1 MSKKTKKT
9 EVIDPH
15 AKRESQKYQNPIPS
29 REYIL
34 EYLEKAGRPLTR
46 DALESGLNLFDDDS
60 REALRRRLRAM
71 ERDAQL
77 IFNRR
82 REYALVSKMNLVKGR
97 VIGHADGFGFLVTE
111 DEGDDIFLA
120 AREMRSLLHGDRAL
134 VSITGV
140 DRRGRREGALVE
152 VMERANETIV
162 GRLFIEKGVSFVVP
176 DNKRINQDV
185 LIAAEN
191 LNNATHGQI
200 VIAHLVEQP
209 NRYRQPLGRVVEIVG
224 EHMAPG
230 MEIDVA
236 IRAHDL
242 PLNWSDETLAE
253 IAGLSPEVNEADK
266 QGRTDI
272 RDLPLVTIDGED
284 ARDFDD
290 AVYCEPREGK
300 GWRLLVA
307 IADVSHYVI
316 PDTALDRDARERGT
330 SVYFPERVI
339 PMLPEILSN
348 GLCSLKPKVDRLCM
362 VCDMQL
368 SSTGKLENWRF
379 YPALMHS
386 HARLTYTQVAA
397 MLVDGDQA
405 LSNEYQAVLPHLE
418 HLHALYKIMRQRRNE
433 RGAIDFETTE
443 TRIVFGESR
452 KIEQIIP
459 VIRNDAHK
467 LIEECMIIANV
478 ATARHLLKNKIPAL
492 YRVHEGPTAEKLEPL
507 RAFLSE
513 LGLSLSG
520 ADDPKPA
527 DYARL
532 LGEIDQRADAH
543 LVQTVL
549 LRSLRQAVYS
559 PDNIG
564 HFGLSFDAYAHFT
577 SPIRRYPDLVVHR
590 ALKHLCENKS
600 LDSFIYTH
608 ADVEATGEHCSQTE
622 RKADEATRDA
632 VDWLKCEYMLDK
644 VGEEFDGII
653 NTVTNFGLFVELND
667 IYVEGLIHV
676 TGLDNDYYQYDPVKH
691 RMLGERTNQSFRLG
705 DPISVKVARVDLDT
719 KKIDFQWSGSSKDI
733 SDKGNDKYSGKGKR
747 KDRGKHR
754 RKGKGKGKFDK
765 NNPWPQKK
773 PGSSHVKASYQELNK
788 QSDATESGEPR
799 TQLTAKT
806 KSVKDQPVKNKSV
819 LKKKISKKTSGKKQ
833 RVVKENATKE
843 VVKKKVDTKKVGK
856 KKVVNKKV
864 AKKKV
869 ANKKVAKKKVVN
881 KKVAKKKLANKKVA
895 KKKVVN
901 KKVAKKKVAKKK
913 LANKKVAKKKPVRKK
928 VSKKKT
934 R

>member
-1 MSKKTKKT
+1 MSKKTKKDAL
-9 EVIDPH
+9 VDPH
-15 AKRESQKYQNPIPS
+15 AGREAKKYDNPIPS

-34 EYLEKAGRPLTR
+34 ELLANTARPMTR
-46 DALESGLNLFDDDS
+46 EAIETALNLHDDDS

-82 REYALVSKMNLVKGR
+82 REYGLVSKMNLMKGR
-97 VIGHADGFGFLVTE
+97 VIGHADGFGFLVTD

-152 VMERANETIV
+152 VLERANETLI
-162 GRLFIEKGVSFVVP
+162 GRLFIEKGVAFVVP

-185 LIAAEN
+185 LIAPEN
-191 LNNATHGQI
+191 LNQAQHGQI
-200 VIAHLVEQP
+200 VIAQLIEQP
-209 NRYRQPLGRVVEIVG
+209 NRYRQPIGRIVEIVG

-242 PLNWSDETLAE
+242 PLDWSEETHAE
-253 IAGLSPEVNEADK
+253 ISGLSPEVSEEDK
-266 QGRTDI
+266 QGRADI
-272 RDLPLVTIDGED
+272 RHLSLVTIDGED

-290 AVYCEPREGK
+290 AVYCEANEN

-307 IADVSHYVI
+307 IADVSHYVK
-316 PDTALDRDARERGT
+316 PDTALDADARERGN

-368 SSTGKLENWRF
+368 SASGSLEDWQF
-379 YPALMHS
+379 YPAVMHS
-386 HARLTYTQVAA
+386 HARLTYTKVAA
-397 MLVDGDQA
+397 MLVDHDGA
-405 LSNEYQAVLPHLE
+405 LRNEYQPVVPHLE
-418 HLHALYKIMRQRRNE
+418 NLYSLYKLMRQRRNK
-433 RGAIDFETTE
+433 RGAIDFESTE

-459 VIRNDAHK
+459 VVRNDAHK
-467 LIEECMIIANV
+467 LIEEFMIIANV

-507 RAFLSE
+507 REFLSE

-520 ADDPKPA
+520 ADHPLPG

-532 LGEIDQRADAH
+532 LGEVEQRPDAH
-543 LVQTVL
+543 LIQTVL

-564 HFGLSFDAYAHFT
+564 HFGLAFDAYAHFT

-590 ALKHLCENKS
+590 ALKNLHEMKS
-600 LDSFIYTH
+600 VEEFIYTH
-608 ADVEATGEHCSQTE
+608 ADVEAIGDHCSQTE

-632 VDWLKCEYMLDK
+632 VDWLKCEYMMDK

-653 NTVTNFGLFVELND
+653 NTVTNFGLFVELDD

-705 DPISVKVARVDLDT
+705 DRIRVRVARVDLDE
-719 KKIDFQWSGSSKDI
+719 KKIDFQWCGSTKRHDKKD
-733 SDKGNDKYSGKGKR
+733 NDKFR
-747 KDRGKHR
+747 T
-754 RKGKGKGKFDK
+754 KGKGKGRDKHRRKQKQKADK
-765 NNPWPQKK
+765 NRTPWQESSSTHSKEQTKNQGGKEINQNVWGDISEKK
-773 PGSSHVKASYQELNK
+773 KKVRDDSE
-788 QSDATESGEPR
+788 
-799 TQLTAKT
+799 QLTTSAAKRG
-806 KSVKDQPVKNKSV
+806 KSKKKQASKKKTASKKSSKKKTQNKNVSR
-819 LKKKISKKTSGKKQ
+819 KKISKKKT
-833 RVVKENATKE
+833 A
-843 VVKKKVDTKKVGK
+843 KKKTSK
-856 KKVVNKKV
+856 KKITHKKIAAKKV
-864 AKKKV
+864 AKKKT
-869 ANKKVAKKKVVN
+869 AKKKSS
-881 KKVAKKKLANKKVA
+881 KKKAGKKKSN
-895 KKKVVN
+895 KKKVL
-901 KKVAKKKVAKKK
+901 KKSTS
-913 LANKKVAKKKPVRKK
+913 RKK
-928 VSKKKT
+928 VSKKKS

>member
-1 MSKKTKKT
+1 MSKKTQKPT
-9 EVIDPH
+9 LVDPH
-15 AKRESQKYQNPIPS
+15 AKREAQKYQNPIPS

-34 EYLEKAGRPLTR
+34 ETLDKTGRPMTR
-46 DALESGLNLFDDDS
+46 EDIEAALRLSDDES

-71 ERDAQL
+71 ERDGQL

-82 REYALVSKMNLVKGR
+82 RQYGLVSKMNLVKGR
-97 VIGHADGFGFLVTE
+97 VIGHADGFGFLVTD
-111 DEGDDIFLA
+111 DEGEDVFLA

-152 VMERANETIV
+152 VIERANKTLI
-162 GRLFIEKGVSFVVP
+162 GRLFIEKGVAFVVP

-185 LIAAEN
+185 LIAPEN

-200 VIAHLVEQP
+200 VIAELIEQP
-209 NRYRQPLGRVVEIVG
+209 NRYRQPIGRIVEILG

-242 PLNWSDETLAE
+242 PLEWSEETQAE
-253 IAGLSPEVNEADK
+253 VAGLSPQVAEADK
-266 QGRTDI
+266 QGRVDI
-272 RDLPLVTIDGED
+272 RNLSLVTIDGED

-290 AVYCEPREGK
+290 AVYCEATAN

-307 IADVSHYVI
+307 IADVSHYVK
-316 PDTALDRDARERGT
+316 PGTALDADARERGN

-348 GLCSLKPKVDRLCM
+348 GLCSLNPKVDRLCM

-368 SSTGKLENWRF
+368 SASGELQSWEF
-379 YPALMHS
+379 YPAVMHS
-386 HARLTYTQVAA
+386 HARLTYTKVAD
-397 MLVDGDQA
+397 MLVEQNEA
-405 LSNEYQAVLPHLE
+405 LRAEYKDVLPHLE
-418 HLHALYKIMRQRRNE
+418 NLYSLYKVMRKRRSE

-459 VIRNDAHK
+459 VVRNDAHK
-467 LIEECMIIANV
+467 LIEEFMIIANV
-478 ATARHLLKNKIPAL
+478 ATARHLLKNNIPAL
-492 YRVHEGPTAEKLEPL
+492 YRIHEGPTTEKLEAL

-520 ADDPKPA
+520 ADDPRPA

-532 LGEIDQRADAH
+532 LDEVEQRPDAH
-543 LVQTVL
+543 LIQTVL

-577 SPIRRYPDLVVHR
+577 SPIRRYPDLVDHR
-590 ALKHLCENKS
+590 ALKQLYQSKPVE
-600 LDSFIYTH
+600 DFIYTH
-608 ADVEATGEHCSQTE
+608 ADVENIGEHCSQTE
-622 RKADEATRDA
+622 RNADEATRDA
-632 VDWLKCEYMLDK
+632 VDWLKCEYMMDK

-653 NTVTNFGLFVELND
+653 NTVTNFGLFVELDN

-691 RMLGERTNQSFRLG
+691 RMLGERTHQSFRLG
-705 DPISVKVARVDLDT
+705 DRIRVRVARVDLDE
-719 KKIDFQWSGSSKDI
+719 KKIDFQWCGSIKHQKH
-733 SDKGNDKYSGKGKR
+733 KGDEAYEAKGKR
-747 KDRGKHR
+747 KNRDKQR
-754 RKGKGKGKFDK
+754 RK
-765 NNPWPQKK
+765 QKRRAE
-773 PGSSHVKASYQELNK
+773 KAVRQWQHGQSKTPDEL
-788 QSDATESGEPR
+788 
-799 TQLTAKT
+799 
-806 KSVKDQPVKNKSV
+806 SVKQAESTVSQAGSGDTVERSKKKKTFSKKKVSAKKSTRKKAGKKKTASKKVTRKKTTRKKLVKKKSN
-819 LKKKISKKTSGKKQ
+819 KKKISKKKVASKKTS
-833 RVVKENATKE
+833 
-843 VVKKKVDTKKVGK
+843 K
-856 KKVVNKKV
+856 KKVVRKKSNK
-864 AKKKV
+864 
-869 ANKKVAKKKVVN
+869 
-881 KKVAKKKLANKKVA
+881 
-895 KKKVVN
+895 
-901 KKVAKKKVAKKK
+901 
-913 LANKKVAKKKPVRKK
+913 KK
-928 VSKKKT
+928 VSKKKLSKKKTAKKKSTARKKSGKKKT

>member
-1 MSKKTKKT
+1 MSKKPKKT
-9 EVIDPH
+9 AIVDPH
-15 AKRESQKYQNPIPS
+15 AKRESKNYQNPIPS

-34 EYLEKAGRPLTR
+34 EYLEKAGRPMTR
-46 DALESGLNLFDDDS
+46 DALEAGLQLFDDDS

-152 VMERANETIV
+152 VIERANETIV

-242 PLNWSDETLAE
+242 PLNWSEETLAE
-253 IAGLSPEVNEADK
+253 IAGLSPEVKEVDK

-272 RDLPLVTIDGED
+272 RQLPLVTIDGED

-290 AVYCEPREGK
+290 AVYCERQEGK
-300 GWRLLVA
+300 GETGWRLMVA
-307 IADVSHYVI
+307 IADVSHYVK
-316 PDTALDRDARERGT
+316 PDTALDIDARERGT

-362 VCDMQL
+362 VCDMHL
-368 SSTGKLENWRF
+368 SSSGKLVDWRF

-397 MLVDGDQA
+397 MLVENDET
-405 LSNEYQAVLPHLE
+405 LRSEYQAVLPHLE
-418 HLHALYKIMRQRRNE
+418 NLHALYKIMRQRRNE

-459 VIRNDAHK
+459 VVRNDAHK
-467 LIEECMIIANV
+467 LIEEFMIIANV

-532 LGEIDQRADAH
+532 LGEIEQRADAH

-590 ALKHLCENKS
+590 ALKHLCENKKV
-600 LDSFIYTH
+600 DEFIYTH
-608 ADVEATGEHCSQTE
+608 ADAEATGEHCSQTE

-644 VGEEFDGII
+644 VGEEFEGII

-705 DPISVKVARVDLDT
+705 DPIRVKVARVDLDD
-719 KKIDFQWSGSSKDI
+719 KKIDFQWIGSNKDI
-733 SDKGNDKYSGKGKR
+733 SSKRKEKFSGKGKR
-747 KDRGKHR
+747 KDRGKHH
-754 RKGKGKGKFDK
+754 RKGKRKSDK
-765 NNPWPQKK
+765 NNPWREKR
-773 PGSSHVKASYQELNK
+773 
-788 QSDATESGEPR
+788 ATSNRFVESGHQESRDKVNAIGSEKP
-799 TQLTAKT
+799 QNKSMEQAK
-806 KSVKDQPVKNKSV
+806 SAGNQPVKNRTTGKKKVASKKSRKKKV
-819 LKKKISKKTSGKKQ
+819 VVNESITKEISKKKVTKKKISKKKIAKKKIAKKK
-833 RVVKENATKE
+833 VTKKKVTKKKATKKK
-843 VVKKKVDTKKVGK
+843 VVKKKNSSKKAGK
-856 KKVVNKKV
+856 KKS
-864 AKKKV
+864 
-869 ANKKVAKKKVVN
+869 
-881 KKVAKKKLANKKVA
+881 
-895 KKKVVN
+895 
-901 KKVAKKKVAKKK
+901 
-913 LANKKVAKKKPVRKK
+913 R
-928 VSKKKT
+928 
-934 R
+934 